1 MPVTKRKATG
11 AHFTPP
17 DLARLVAERV
27 AALMAGLQ
35 GPIRVLD
42 PACGDGNLL
51 CAIYDAFSRELRR
64 RITLIG
70 IENDDASFA
79 ALKARQPKFNGCHTD
94 LVQGDFL
101 EFFGDNDLFGSHEAM
116 EPVDCII
123 ANPPYVRTQVLGAK
137 RAQQL
142 AARFGLSGRV
152 DLYQAF
158 LVAISRQLRPG
169 GILGVITSNRFL
181 TTRGGMATRRFLRT
195 RFDLIEIVDLGDTK
209 FFEAAVLPAL
219 VFARKRGDAGEASG
233 DGAPSFVRIYEATG
247 KVNGDAEQVASLVDS
262 LHKPRSGL
270 VRVNGCHYRIATG
283 KLPLPHD
290 DARPWTL
297 LSGEEADWVAMINSA
312 ASCRLGDVA
321 KVRVGVK
328 TTADSVFIR
337 RDWESLPREIRAE
350 GKHLR
355 PLVSQEDA
363 AKWQAPAVAGPQR
376 RVLYTHEVVEG
387 RRRAIRFAASSPTWK
402 YLLSNKDKLES
413 RQYVIDAGRA
423 WYEIWVPQDP
433 QVWSLPKVV
442 FPDISPDARFFW
454 DAKGSVVD
462 GNCYW
467 ITTSDPADEELLLFI
482 LGVAN
487 SALISRYHDL
497 AFQNKLYSQR
507 RRHLT
512 QYITEYP
519 LPDRHAAPSRQLVKL
534 VRRLVS
540 ESLTGE
546 GRQRLEAK
554 IDVLVARAFG
564 VEWPTT
570 RQAKAGQVEVI
581 GKLKSPK
588 ANSRRVGDAL

>member
-27 AALMAGLQ
+27 AALISDLK
-35 GPIRVLD
+35 GPLRVLD

-51 CAIYDAFSRELRR
+51 CAINDALPREMRPR
-64 RITLIG
+64 VTLVG
-70 IENDDASFA
+70 IENDEASFA
-79 ALKARQPKFNGCHTD
+79 SLRARQQTFDGCRTD
-94 LVQGDFL
+94 LVRGDFL
-101 EFFGDNDLFGSHEAM
+101 EFFGDNDLFGSGEPL

-123 ANPPYVRTQVLGAK
+123 ANPPYVRTQVLGAR

-158 LVAISRQLRPG
+158 LVAMARQLRPG

-181 TTRGGMATRRFLRT
+181 TTRGGLATRRFLRT
-195 RFDLIEIVDLGDTK
+195 KFDLIEIVDLGDTK

-219 VFARKRGDAGEASG
+219 VFARKLGDAAEANRRQE
-233 DGAPSFVRIYEATG
+233 PSFVRIYEETADG
-247 KVNGDAEQVASLVDS
+247 NGDTRQFASLVES
-262 LHKPRSGL
+262 LRRPLPGL
-270 VRVNGCHYRIATG
+270 VRVNGCRYRIATG
-283 KLPLPHD
+283 RLPLASD
-290 DARPWTL
+290 DAKPWTL
-297 LSGEEADWVAMINSA
+297 LSGGEADWVAAIDSKA
-312 ASCRLGDVA
+312 QCRIGDVA
-321 KVRVGVK
+321 KVRVGIK

-337 RDWESLPREIRAE
+337 RDWETLPGEIRPE
-350 GKHLR
+350 PRHLR
-355 PLVSQEDA
+355 RLLSQEDA
-363 AKWQAPAVAGPQR
+363 AKWRPLEAGGPQR
-376 RVLYTHEVVEG
+376 RVLYTHEVVDA

-402 YLLSNKDKLES
+402 YLLSRREKLES
-413 RQYVIDAGRA
+413 RKYVIDAGRA

-433 QVWSLPKVV
+433 EAWSLPKIV

-454 DAKGSVVD
+454 DATGAIVD

-467 ITTSDPADEELLLFI
+467 ITANDPADEELLLFI
-482 LGVAN
+482 LGIAN

-519 LPDRHAAPSRQLVKL
+519 LPDRHAAPCRKMVKL
-534 VRRLVS
+534 VRRLVQ
-540 ESLTGE
+540 EPLAGE
-546 GRQRLEAK
+546 DRARLEAT
-554 IDVLVARAFG
+554 IDELVAQAFG
-564 VEWPTT
+564 MEWPDVMGT
-570 RQAKAGQVEVI
+570 
-581 GKLKSPK
+581 P
-588 ANSRRVGDAL
+588 D

>member
-27 AALMAGLQ
+27 AALVRDRK
-35 GPIRVLD
+35 GPVRVLD

-51 CAIYDAFSRELRR
+51 CAINEALPREMRR
-64 RITLIG
+64 RVTLIG
-70 IENDDASFA
+70 VENDDASFA
-79 ALKARQPKFNGCHTD
+79 SLRARQAKFNGCHTE
-94 LVQGDFL
+94 LVKGDFL
-101 EFFGDNDLFGSHEAM
+101 EFFGDNDLFGSHEAI

-158 LVAISRQLRPG
+158 LVAMSRQLRPG

-195 RFDLIEIVDLGDTK
+195 RFDLLEIVDLGDTK
-209 FFEAAVLPAL
+209 LFEAAVLPAL
-219 VFARKRGDAGEASG
+219 VFARKRGEAGETSC
-233 DGAPSFVRIYEATG
+233 DDAPNFVRIYEATSEI
-247 KVNGDAEQVASLVDS
+247 NGHAEQVASLVDS
-262 LHKPRSGL
+262 LRQPRCGL

-290 DARPWTL
+290 DAKPWTL
-297 LSGEEADWVAMINSA
+297 LSGGEADWVAMINA
-312 ASCRLGDVA
+312 AAACRLGDVA
-321 KVRVGVK
+321 KVRVGIK

-337 RDWESLPREIRAE
+337 RDWESLPGELRPEP
-350 GKHLR
+350 KHLR
-355 PLVSQEDA
+355 PLVSQDDA
-363 AKWQAPAVAGPQR
+363 AKWRPLEATGPTR
-376 RVLYTHEVVEG
+376 RVLYTHEVVDG
-387 RRRAIRFAASSPTWK
+387 RRRAIRLAATSPTWK
-402 YLLSNKDKLES
+402 YLLSRKEKLES
-413 RQYVIDAGRA
+413 REYVIGAGRA

-433 QVWSLPKVV
+433 QAWSLPKIV

-454 DAKGSVVD
+454 DAKGSIVD

-467 ITTSDPADEELLLFI
+467 ITTNDPADEELLLFI
-482 LGVAN
+482 LGVTN

-519 LPDRHAAPSRQLVKL
+519 LPDRHAAPSRQIVKL
-534 VRRLVS
+534 VRRLVNESPTS
-540 ESLTGE
+540 EE
-546 GRQRLEAK
+546 RQRLEAK
-554 IDVLVARAFG
+554 IDALAAKAFG
-564 VEWPTT
+564 LDGPNATD
-570 RQAKAGQVEVI
+570 I
-581 GKLKSPK
+581 P
-588 ANSRRVGDAL
+588 D

>member
-1 MPVTKRKATG
+1 MTKRKATG

-27 AALMAGLQ
+27 AALITGLK

-51 CAIYDAFSRELRR
+51 CAIYDALPRDMRR
-64 RITLIG
+64 RATLIG
-70 IENDDASFA
+70 IESDDASFA
-79 ALKARQPKFNGCHTD
+79 SLKARQPKFNGCHTD
-94 LVQGDFL
+94 LIKGDFL
-101 EFFGDNDLFGSHEAM
+101 EFFGDNDLFGSHEAI

-142 AARFGLSGRV
+142 AVRFGLSGRV

-158 LVAISRQLRPG
+158 LVAMSRQLRPG

-181 TTRGGMATRRFLRT
+181 TTRGGTATRRFLRT

-219 VFARKRGDAGEASG
+219 VFARKRGDTAEASG
-233 DGAPSFVRIYEATG
+233 DGVPTFVRIYEAAG
-247 KVNGDAEQVASLVDS
+247 KANGHAEQVASLVDS
-262 LHKPRSGL
+262 LRRPRPGL

-297 LSGEEADWVAMINSA
+297 LSGGEADWVARIDAA
-312 ASCRLGDVA
+312 ASCRLGDVT
-321 KVRVGVK
+321 KVRVGIK

-337 RDWESLPREIRAE
+337 RDWESLPRDVRPEPQ
-350 GKHLR
+350 HLR

-363 AKWQAPAVAGPQR
+363 AKWRRVEATGPQR
-376 RVLYTHEVVEG
+376 RVLYTHEVVDG
-387 RRRAIRFAASSPTWK
+387 LRRAIRFAASSPTWK
-402 YLLSNKDKLES
+402 YLLRNKDKLES
-413 RQYVIDAGRA
+413 RKYVLDARRA

-433 QVWSLPKVV
+433 QAWSLPKIV

-454 DAKGSVVD
+454 DANGSIVD

-467 ITTSDPADEELLLFI
+467 ITTNDHQDEDLLLFI

-512 QYITEYP
+512 QYVTEYP
-519 LPDRHAAPSRQLVKL
+519 LPDRDAAPSRQVVKL
-534 VRRLVS
+534 VHRLVN

-546 GRQRLEAK
+546 ERQRVEAK
-554 IDVLVARAFG
+554 IDAFVAKAFG
-564 VEWPTT
+564 VDWP
-570 RQAKAGQVEVI
+570 AKGTV
-581 GKLKSPK
+581 
-588 ANSRRVGDAL
+588 D

>member
-1 MPVTKRKATG
+1 MTKRKATG

-17 DLARLVAERV
+17 DLARLVAGRV
-27 AALMAGLQ
+27 AALVGGLK
-35 GPIRVLD
+35 GPLRVLD

-51 CAIYDAFSRELRR
+51 CAINDALPREMRR
-64 RITLIG
+64 RVTLVG

-79 ALKARQPKFNGCHTD
+79 SLRARQETFDGCRTD
-94 LVQGDFL
+94 LIRGDFL
-101 EFFGDNDLFGSHEAM
+101 EFFGGNDLFGSGEEL

-158 LVAISRQLRPG
+158 LVAMARQLRPG

-181 TTRGGMATRRFLRT
+181 TTRGGMATRRILRT
-195 RFDLIEIVDLGDTK
+195 KFDLIEIVDLGDTK

-219 VFARKRGDAGEASG
+219 VFARKRDDAGEASRRQE
-233 DGAPSFVRIYEATG
+233 PSFVRIYEETDEG
-247 KVNGDAEQVASLVDS
+247 NGHTTQQFVSLVES
-262 LHKPRSGL
+262 LRNPQSGV
-270 VRVNGCHYRIATG
+270 VRVNGNRYRIATG
-283 KLPLPHD
+283 RLPIARD
-290 DARPWTL
+290 DAKPWTL
-297 LSGEEADWVAMINSA
+297 LSGGEAEWVAAIDA
-312 ASCRLGDVA
+312 KAQCRIGQVA
-321 KVRVGVK
+321 KVRVGIK

-337 RDWESLPREIRAE
+337 DDWETLRGEIRPE
-350 GKHLR
+350 SRHLR
-355 PLVSQEDA
+355 PVLSQDDA
-363 AKWQAPAVAGPQR
+363 AKWRPLESSGRQR
-376 RVLYTHEVVEG
+376 RVLYTHEVVDG
-387 RRRAIRFAASSPTWK
+387 RRRATRYPASSPTWK
-402 YLLSNKDKLES
+402 YLLSRKEKLES
-413 RQYVIDAGRA
+413 RHYVIEAGRA

-433 QVWSLPKVV
+433 EAWSLPKIV

-454 DAKGSVVD
+454 DAKGSIVD

-467 ITTSDPADEELLLFI
+467 ITTNDPADEELLLFI

-519 LPDRHAAPSRQLVKL
+519 LPDRNAAASRKMVKL
-534 VRRLVS
+534 VRRLV
-540 ESLTGE
+540 EEPLGDADR
-546 GRQRLEAK
+546 GRLEAT
-554 IDVLVARAFG
+554 IDELVAQAFG
-564 VEWPTT
+564 VEWPGVMGTP
-570 RQAKAGQVEVI
+570 G
-581 GKLKSPK
+581 
-588 ANSRRVGDAL
+588 

>member
-27 AALMAGLQ
+27 AALVAGLKGQ
-35 GPIRVLD
+35 LRVLD

-51 CAIYDAFSRELRR
+51 CAIYDALPREMRPR
-64 RITLIG
+64 VTLIG

-79 ALKARQPKFNGCHTD
+79 SLKARQPKFNGCHTD
-94 LVQGDFL
+94 LIEGDFL
-101 EFFGDNDLFGSHEAM
+101 EFFGDNNLFGSHEAI

-142 AARFGLSGRV
+142 ATRFGLSGRV

-158 LVAISRQLRPG
+158 LVAMSRQLRPG

-195 RFDLIEIVDLGDTK
+195 RFDLLEIVDLGDTK
-209 FFEAAVLPAL
+209 LFEAAVLPAL
-219 VFARKRGDAGEASG
+219 VFAQKRGEPGETNG
-233 DGAPSFVRIYEATG
+233 DGAPTFVRIYEAAG
-247 KVNGDAEQVASLVDS
+247 EVNGHAEQVASLVDS
-262 LHKPRSGL
+262 LRRPRSGL

-297 LSGEEADWVAMINSA
+297 LSGGEADWVAMIDAA

-321 KVRVGVK
+321 KVRVGIK
-328 TTADSVFIR
+328 TTADGVFIR
-337 RDWESLPREIRAE
+337 RDWEFVAREIRPE
-350 GKHLR
+350 PQHLR

-363 AKWQAPAVAGPQR
+363 AKWTPLEATGPQR
-376 RVLYTHEVVEG
+376 HVLYTHEVVDG
-387 RRRAIRFAASSPTWK
+387 RRRAICFAKTSPTWK

-413 RQYVIDAGRA
+413 RKYVLDAGRA

-433 QVWSLPKVV
+433 QAWSLPKIV

-454 DAKGSVVD
+454 DAKGSIVD

-467 ITTSDPADEELLLFI
+467 ITTNGPADEELLLFI

-512 QYITEYP
+512 QYVTEYP
-519 LPDRHAAPSRQLVKL
+519 LPDRYAPASRQSVKL
-534 VRRLVS
+534 VRRLVN
-540 ESLTGE
+540 ESLTSKE
-546 GRQRLEAK
+546 RQRLEAK
-554 IDVLVARAFG
+554 IDALVAKAFG
-564 VEWPTT
+564 LDWSNVMDT
-570 RQAKAGQVEVI
+570 A
-581 GKLKSPK
+581 
-588 ANSRRVGDAL
+588 D

>member
-51 CAIYDAFSRELRR
+51 CAIYDALSRELRR

-158 LVAISRQLRPG
+158 LVAMSRQLRPG

-181 TTRGGMATRRFLRT
+181 TTRGGMSTRRFLRT

-233 DGAPSFVRIYEATG
+233 DGAPSFVRI
-247 KVNGDAEQVASLVDS
+247 
-262 LHKPRSGL
+262 
-270 VRVNGCHYRIATG
+270 
-283 KLPLPHD
+283 
-290 DARPWTL
+290 
-297 LSGEEADWVAMINSA
+297 
-312 ASCRLGDVA
+312 
-321 KVRVGVK
+321 
-328 TTADSVFIR
+328 
-337 RDWESLPREIRAE
+337 
-350 GKHLR
+350 
-355 PLVSQEDA
+355 
-363 AKWQAPAVAGPQR
+363 
-376 RVLYTHEVVEG
+376 
-387 RRRAIRFAASSPTWK
+387 
-402 YLLSNKDKLES
+402 
-413 RQYVIDAGRA
+413 
-423 WYEIWVPQDP
+423 
-433 QVWSLPKVV
+433 
-442 FPDISPDARFFW
+442 
-454 DAKGSVVD
+454 
-462 GNCYW
+462 
-467 ITTSDPADEELLLFI
+467 
-482 LGVAN
+482 
-487 SALISRYHDL
+487 
-497 AFQNKLYSQR
+497 
-507 RRHLT
+507 
-512 QYITEYP
+512 
-519 LPDRHAAPSRQLVKL
+519 
-534 VRRLVS
+534 
-540 ESLTGE
+540 
-546 GRQRLEAK
+546 
-554 IDVLVARAFG
+554 
-564 VEWPTT
+564 
-570 RQAKAGQVEVI
+570 
-581 GKLKSPK
+581 
-588 ANSRRVGDAL
+588 